1 MTSIDFIG
9 PLPPSPNLD
18 NVIYEHI
25 IVVVDRLT
33 KYATFIPLPK
43 VYNTKYLV
51 GVFVRDVIL
60 KHGIPNSI
68 ISDRD
73 SLFTSYF

>member
-1 MTSIDFIG
+1 M
-9 PLPPSPNLD
+9 
-18 NVIYEHI
+18 
-25 IVVVDRLT
+25 VVVDRLT
-33 KYATFIPLPK
+33 KYAIFIPLPK
-43 VYNTKYLV
+43 GYNTKYLA

-68 ISDRD
+68 ILDRD

>member
-1 MTSIDFIG
+1 M
-9 PLPPSPNLD
+9 
-18 NVIYEHI
+18 IYEHI

-33 KYATFIPLPK
+33 KYAIFIPLPK
-43 VYNTKYLV
+43 EYNTKYLA
-51 GVFVRDVIL
+51 GVFVRDIIL

-68 ISDRD
+68 ILDRD

>member
-1 MTSIDFIG
+1 MISIDFIG
-9 PLPPSPNLD
+9 PLLPSSNLD
-18 NVIYEHI
+18 NVMYEHI

-33 KYATFIPLPK
+33 KYAIFILLPEG
-43 VYNTKYLV
+43 YNTKYLA
-51 GVFVRDVIL
+51 GLFMWDIIL

-73 SLFTSYF
+73 SLFISYF